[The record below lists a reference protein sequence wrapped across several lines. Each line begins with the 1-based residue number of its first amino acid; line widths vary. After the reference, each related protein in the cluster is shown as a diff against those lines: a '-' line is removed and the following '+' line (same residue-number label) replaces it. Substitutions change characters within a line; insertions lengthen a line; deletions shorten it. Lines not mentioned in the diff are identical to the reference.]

1 MVKQPVIS
9 KDLIAYL
16 DQIFPIIVPDE
27 AISDLHRMNVVI
39 GHRQVLDHLR
49 AVNAQ
54 QEEDSYV

>member
-1 MVKQPVIS
+1 MVKQPVIT
-9 KDLIAYL
+9 KELIAYL
-16 DQIFPIIVPDE
+16 EVVFPVLVPDDVVH
-27 AISDLHRMNVVI
+27 DLHQVNVTV